1 MIWKEG
7 HIERPQ
13 NPLPI
18 LPGCL
23 KLNRMRHLVVLRMN
37 EWQNMMGESWYIC
50 ELQHY
55 YPLYSKTAFLWN
67 NNINKAFVG
76 EVRKLLVCWLTK
88 WSLSDPVHTLIKHCK
103 IYMLDE
109 AVVDFHSYD
118 TLTVWIGTF
127 LAIWKTKLYIAEI
140 LHVAKL
146 NLDGPLL
153 QEQIVKKVPSG
164 FL

>member
-1 MIWKEG
+1 
-7 HIERPQ
+7 
-13 NPLPI
+13 
-18 LPGCL
+18 
-23 KLNRMRHLVVLRMN
+23 
-37 EWQNMMGESWYIC
+37 
-50 ELQHY
+50 
-55 YPLYSKTAFLWN
+55 
-67 NNINKAFVG
+67 
-76 EVRKLLVCWLTK
+76 
-88 WSLSDPVHTLIKHCK
+88 
-103 IYMLDE
+103 MLDT